1 MDKYTNLT
9 VDKLASEEDKEKEDL
24 LRQQVE
30 FHKKL
35 ANKREEQNDKSRN

>member
-1 MDKYTNLT
+1 MNKYTNLPD
-9 VDKLASEEDKEKEDL
+9 DKLAAEEDKEKEEL

-35 ANKREEQNDKSRN
+35 ANKREETNDKPRI